1 MPSTVIRLISYDAT
15 SELLSVTFVSG
26 RAYAY
31 ETVPAELF
39 EDFLRAPS
47 KGVFFN
53 ENIRGRY
60 RFREI
65 PRRHQRNRSAA

>member
-1 MPSTVIRLISYDAT
+1 MPSTVIRLISYDAA
-15 SELLSVTFVSG
+15 SELLSVIFVSG

-31 ETVPAELF
+31 EGVPAGLF
-39 EDFLRAPS
+39 EQFLRAPS